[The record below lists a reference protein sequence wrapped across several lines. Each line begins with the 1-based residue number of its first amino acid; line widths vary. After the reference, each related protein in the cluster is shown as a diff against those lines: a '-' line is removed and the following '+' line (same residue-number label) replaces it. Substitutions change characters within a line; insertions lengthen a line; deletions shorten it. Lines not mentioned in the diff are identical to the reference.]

1 MIQYRTSTLI
11 HKLDMKTKFAV
22 EQDNSR
28 MDQLISAF
36 LSIDNKNLM
45 FAFLRDLLTQPE
57 MDELANRLEVARL
70 LNDGISQREVSG
82 ITGVSIATVTRVNQ
96 WLNRGNNG
104 YKQALALLKSPLKQK
119 SSHQVSHI

>member
-1 MIQYRTSTLI
+1 
-11 HKLDMKTKFAV
+11 MKTKYAV

-45 FAFLRDLLTQPE
+45 FAFLKDLLTQPE
-57 MDELANRLEVARL
+57 MDELVNRLEVARL

-82 ITGVSIATVTRVNQ
+82 VTGVSIATVTRVNQ

-104 YKQALALLKSPLKQK
+104 YKQVLALLKSPLKKK
-119 SSHQVSHI
+119 SSHSHI